1 MTGLA
6 CMTGSGSRI
15 WASVRSAQERRYGLL
30 KFCYTFRTV
39 SQKVFRDETSPLDM
53 FQI

>member
-6 CMTGSGSRI
+6 CMTGSGSTI
-15 WASVRSAQERRYGLL
+15 WASVKSASLKRYELL

-39 SQKVFRDETSPLDM
+39 SQKVFGDGTSPLDM